1 MFNKKH
7 VFLVAEKMILQLKDL
22 KQWLKIFC
30 LASSQ
35 LFRKKKTSAFFVY
48 GALFLNLASW
58 ALLAWLVKTEQS
70 VVILHYNAFMGI
82 DVITNFDIQKDYF
95 QIFIAPIGG
104 TIIFFLNLMIAYILC
119 IQSEV
124 FESVHEKKGSMQ
136 AGVLNKTSHNLKICQ
151 DNINMLGVYLIL
163 GGNLVLQLVVFLYT
177 IAIIW
182 VNR

>member
-1 MFNKKH
+1 MT
-7 VFLVAEKMILQLKDL
+7 LQLKGL
-22 KQWLKIFC
+22 TQGFKKFR

-35 LFRKKKTSAFFVY
+35 LFRKKKASAFFIY
-48 GALFLNLASW
+48 GGLFLNLASW
-58 ALLAWLVKTEQS
+58 ALLTWLARTEQS

-82 DVITNFDIQKDYF
+82 DVIANFDIQKDYF

-104 TIIFFLNLMIAYILC
+104 TLVFLLNLAIAYVSC
-119 IQSEV
+119 IQSEI
-124 FESVHEKKGSMQ
+124 FEASHEEKGLMQ
-136 AGVLNKTSHNLKICQ
+136 KRALNKIPQNSKICAN
-151 DNINMLGVYLIL
+151 NINMLGVYLIL